1 MNSFPPLS
9 LAWFI
14 YVWFLALLP
23 ILTGPRTPSLL
34 TCFPFPLHPTAWI
47 LCQRRECRVTAL
59 LFVGFPRFNVIS
71 GCLGRRLGEGDRLT
85 SPLILFRVPG
95 SVAARCVTSSAADCP
110 VTGDLALGEKSA
122 FCTWTAPSPVSP
134 QSFPLGFSHPVCL
147 WQKNKKKRKSGLASW
162 FLSYLAW
169 KTGTE

>member
-14 YVWFLALLP
+14 YVRFLALLP

-47 LCQRRECRVTAL
+47 LCQWRECRVTAL

-85 SPLILFRVPG
+85 SPLILFRVSG
-95 SVAARCVTSSAADCP
+95 LVAARCVMSSAADCP
-110 VTGDLALGEKSA
+110 VKEDLALGQKSA
-122 FCTWTAPSPVSP
+122 HGPLLPLYHCNPSPWVSLIP
-134 QSFPLGFSHPVCL
+134 CACGR
-147 WQKNKKKRKSGLASW
+147 KIKRKERV
-162 FLSYLAW
+162 AW
-169 KTGTE
+169 PHDFYHT

>member
-14 YVWFLALLP
+14 YVRFLALLP

-47 LCQRRECRVTAL
+47 LCQWRECRVTAL

-85 SPLILFRVPG
+85 SPLILSSTWVG
-95 SVAARCVTSSAADCP
+95 RCSLCYELCCWLPFERRPCTRW
-110 VTGDLALGEKSA
+110 KI
-122 FCTWTAPSPVSP
+122 CTWTAPSPVSL
-134 QSFPLGFSHPVCL
+134 QSFPLGFSHPMCL